1 MKTAIFTWL
10 FLLPIQ
16 IYASNATSTLL
27 TERESMIQQLK
38 AESNESSVV
47 FGLEIPAKP
56 TVNYALVMRIIE
68 KDNAII
74 QKLKLHNRIDEASIL
89 SENETYKAIT
99 LSQEQD
105 IQKLKSALAQKTEQI
120 KSQEFTSWKYESAIL
135 IFSVGMAVFAFLYIR
150 TKVNFSL
157 PDSLILSPLIS
168 QEK

>member
-47 FGLEIPAKP
+47 FGLEIPA
-56 TVNYALVMRIIE
+56 
-68 KDNAII
+68 
-74 QKLKLHNRIDEASIL
+74 
-89 SENETYKAIT
+89 ENETYKAIT

-135 IFSVGMAVFAFLYIR
+135 IFSLGMAVFAFLYIR